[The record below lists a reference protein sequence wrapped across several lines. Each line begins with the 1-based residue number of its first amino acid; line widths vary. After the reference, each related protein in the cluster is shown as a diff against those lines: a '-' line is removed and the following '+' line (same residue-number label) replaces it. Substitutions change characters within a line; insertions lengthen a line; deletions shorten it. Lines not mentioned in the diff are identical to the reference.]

1 MPREFLIGVDLAQ
14 SHDYTAI
21 AVVERTVQ
29 PTGPDGAPDGH
40 YVLGHL
46 ERFRGQPYPWV
57 IARVAAVVAH
67 MRQLGSGFED
77 EDTVRPRWGVPT
89 VAVIVDR
96 TGVGA
101 GVTDHMRVAGLRP
114 IDVTITAGDKV
125 HPAAHGYTVPKA
137 DLATGVQFLLQSDRL
152 RYAADLPDL
161 EALKR
166 ELAAFRSKVSP
177 LTGRVSFAAAEEW
190 RMGGGHDDLVLS
202 AALALWFGE
211 RNRGTIELNPPV
223 LVNAMSRLLARE

>member
-14 SHDYTAI
+14 SHDYTAV
-21 AVVERTVQ
+21 AVVERTER
-29 PTGPDGAPDGH
+29 PTGPGGEPQAH
-40 YVLGHL
+40 FALAHL
-46 ERFRGQPYPWV
+46 ERFQGQPYPWV
-57 IARVAAVVAH
+57 IARVGNVVAH

-77 EDTVRPRWGVPT
+77 EDTPRPRWVVPT
-89 VAVIVDR
+89 IDLVVDK

-114 IDVTITAGDKV
+114 IDITITAGDRV
-125 HPAAHGYTVPKA
+125 HPAEHGYTVPKA
-137 DLATGVQFLLQSDRL
+137 DLATGVQLLLQSDRL

-166 ELAAFRSKVSP
+166 ELANFRSKVSP

-190 RMGGGHDDLVLS
+190 RMGGGHDDLVL
-202 AALALWFGE
+202 AVALACWYG
-211 RNRGTIELNPPV
+211 NRGRGVVEFNPPV
-223 LVNAMSRLLARE
+223 LTAAMTRLMAIE